1 MTDSSKGVQKMS
13 VNVDYRWIS
22 LALLAIIVVLFFLW
36 KPWSSKITDR
46 TVEVT
51 GQATVSAR
59 PDEFT
64 FYPAYEFRNASK
76 ETALTQ
82 MTTKSD
88 EVVAGL
94 KKLGVADKN
103 IKTNSDSWSYPIY
116 LDGKDTMPT
125 YTLRLT
131 VVTNDEKLTQKVQ
144 DYLVSTVPTGS
155 ISPIATFSETKLKEV
170 EQSGRNEATKDARA
184 KAEQSAKNLGFKLSA
199 VKTVTDGSGFGAYP
213 TSERFIAQDTV
224 SSKASLSVQAGEN
237 ALSYTVTVT
246 YYIK

>member
-1 MTDSSKGVQKMS
+1 MTDSSRGAQRMS
-13 VNVDYRWIS
+13 LNIDYRWIS

-36 KPWSSKITDR
+36 KPWSNEVTDR

-64 FYPAYEFRNASK
+64 FYPAYEFRNANK
-76 ETALTQ
+76 ETALAQ
-82 MTTKSD
+82 MTAKSD

-94 KKLGVADKN
+94 KKLGVADKH
-103 IKTNSDSWSYPIY
+103 IKANSDSWSYPVY
-116 LDGKDTMPT
+116 LDGKDTTPT

-155 ISPIATFSETKLKEV
+155 ISPQATFSEAKLKEV
-170 EQSGRNEATKDARA
+170 EQKGRNEATKEARA

-199 VKTVTDGSGFGAYP
+199 VKTVTDGSGFGTYP
-213 TSERFIAQDTV
+213 TSERFIDQDIT
-224 SSKASLSVQAGEN
+224 SSKASLSVQPGEN
-237 ALSYTVTVT
+237 ELSYTVTVT